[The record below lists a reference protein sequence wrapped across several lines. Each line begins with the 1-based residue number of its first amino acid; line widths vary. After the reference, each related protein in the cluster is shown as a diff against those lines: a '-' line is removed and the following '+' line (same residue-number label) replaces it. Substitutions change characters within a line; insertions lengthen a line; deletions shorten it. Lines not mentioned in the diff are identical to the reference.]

1 MSTAL
6 TSIIISYLLGSI
18 PSGVIITKY
27 FNLGEIRNIGSG
39 NTGATNV
46 LRTGNY
52 VASALT
58 LFFDVLKAIVAV
70 KICQFFYPDKF
81 LLTATFI
88 LIGHIFPFWLKNFSG
103 GKGYASLLGILLA
116 VDLLLFV
123 IVICAWS
130 IVFLLFRISSL
141 SALVS
146 IIALVI
152 SAYNIPNVQC
162 KEVFLIAGL
171 IILISHAKNILKLI
185 QGKEQKLK

>member
-39 NTGATNV
+39 STGATNV

-52 VASALT
+52 LASALT
-58 LFFDVLKAIVAV
+58 LFFDVLKAIVAI

-130 IVFLLFRISSL
+130 IVFLL
-141 SALVS
+141 VS

-152 SAYNIPNVQC
+152 AAYNIPNVQY

-171 IILISHAKNILKLI
+171 IILISHAKNILRLI